1 MKLILILLLAGIALA
16 QRQQSVDVID
26 KLYQVHPL
34 YRQIQ
39 DYVINTISEARLSS
53 SAKIYDFHRDIIMIK
68 STYLGTSIRQEQNL
82 LFQINGQP
90 LSVDQQCLSFVR
102 QSADV
107 NMNLAGV
114 SYSTCITA
122 AGDTLVATVKSFYER
137 LDENEAA
144 YVGVG
149 LFEEFR
155 GENIFFNPLN
165 IIQKLESRM
174 FRLEDYPTHIGS
186 ELLDAVAGFTNSLDA
201 VRMSYVSCMTLGE
214 QMLMSA
220 LQLAQMQ
227 LEMVCNGKSIPVPD
241 EAPVPPTPENYD
253 PETPAPEP
261 ETPEPE
267 PETPAP
273 EH

>member
-1 MKLILILLLAGIALA
+1 MKLILVLLLAGVALA
-16 QRQQSVDVID
+16 QRPQTVAVID

-68 STYLGTSIRQEQNL
+68 STFLGTSIRQEEAL
-82 LFQINGQP
+82 LTQINGQP

-114 SYSTCITA
+114 SYSTCITT
-122 AGDTLVATVKSFYER
+122 AGDTLVSTVKAFYER
-137 LDENEAA
+137 LDMDEAA

-155 GENIFFNPLN
+155 DENIFFDPQS
-165 IIQKLESRM
+165 IIAKLENRM

-186 ELLDAVAGFTNSLDA
+186 ELLDAIAGFTVSLDS
-201 VRMSYVSCMTLGE
+201 VRMNYVSCMTMGE
-214 QMLMSA
+214 QLLMSA

-227 LEMVCNGKSIPVPD
+227 LEMVCNAKQIPVPD
-241 EAPVPPTPENYD
+241 ATTPVPPTPEQNEPEPD
-253 PETPAPEP
+253 PEPVPEP
-261 ETPEPE
+261 E
-267 PETPAP
+267 
-273 EH
+273 H

>member
-1 MKLILILLLAGIALA
+1 MKLILVLLLAGVAWA
-16 QRQQSVDVID
+16 QRPQSVAVID
-26 KLYQVHPL
+26 KLYVVHPL

-53 SAKIYDFHRDIIMIK
+53 SGKIYDFHRDIIMIK

-82 LFQINGQP
+82 LTQINGQP

-114 SYSTCITA
+114 SYSTCITN
-122 AGDTLVATVKSFYER
+122 AGDTLVATVKAFYDR
-137 LDENEAA
+137 LDMDETA

-155 GENIFFNPLN
+155 NENIFFNPQN
-165 IIQKLESRM
+165 IIAKLENRM

-186 ELLDAVAGFTNSLDA
+186 ELLDAVAGFTNSLDS
-201 VRMSYVSCMTLGE
+201 VRMQYVSCMTMGE
-214 QMLMSA
+214 QLLMSA

-227 LEMVCNGKSIPVPD
+227 LEQVCNGKLIPVPD
-241 EAPVPPTPENYD
+241 EIPAPSTPESY
-253 PETPAPEP
+253 EPEP

-267 PETPAP
+267 PETPEP